1 MHLTD
6 ASVVLRP
13 RSAWEAVDLG
23 LLLARKHSALLLIS
37 QALVTLPVFALISLC
52 LWQHPAYAYLLF
64 WWLKPL
70 YERLPLYILSRALF
84 GQTPRLKEALR
95 ALPTLLGQQLFAS
108 LLWRRF
114 SLWRSFAQPLA
125 QLEGLQ
131 GKARRERLR
140 ILGQKDS
147 ATASGLTLLGVH
159 IELLLWLGLC
169 LLLVFLLLPQ
179 QLWALDD
186 DLPDILL
193 AIKNWI
199 LPDKDSRLHY
209 HLSNLAYALVLVFWQ
224 PIYAACGF
232 TLYLNRRTHLEA
244 WDIELKFRAL
254 RQRKTA
260 STLALLLIPVL
271 LAASLALPSPA
282 LAQEKELGPDSERLL
297 QQPLTSKA
305 AQDEIKTLLDA
316 PPFTNRKTRTE
327 WEWEWEWNNR
337 DIKAWFSGLFSWW
350 SFLQD
355 LAQWIQIV
363 LWSLVISLFALLAWH
378 WRHWLATFFKPRHLR
393 KKAKVAPPAVLFGL
407 EVTPESLPE
416 DLLAAVRALWDHKPR
431 EALGLF
437 YRGLLSRLLHQ
448 FNLPLTSAHTEG
460 EVLALA
466 RALQQSEL
474 TDFCAQ
480 LTDCWQRTAYG
491 HELPG
496 ASLKEPLCQSWQALF
511 EGQAA

>member
-6 ASVVLRP
+6 ASVVLRQ

-95 ALPTLLGQQLFAS
+95 ALPKLLGQQFFAS
-108 LLWRRF
+108 LLWRRL
-114 SLWRSFAQPLA
+114 SLWRSFAQPVV

-147 ATASGLTLLGVH
+147 ATASGLTLIGVH

-169 LLLVFLLLPQ
+169 LLAFLLLPQ
-179 QLWALDD
+179 QLWTLDD
-186 DLPDILL
+186 LL
-193 AIKNWI
+193 NINNWI
-199 LPDKDSRLHY
+199 LSDEESRLHY

-232 TLYLNRRTHLEA
+232 TLYLNRRTHLEG

-254 RQRKTA
+254 RQRKTVNP
-260 STLALLLIPVL
+260 LLLLVPVL

-282 LAQEKELGPDSERLL
+282 LAQGEELGPDKERLL
-297 QQPLTSKA
+297 QQSLTSKA

-316 PPFTNRKTRTE
+316 PPFTNRKTQTE
-327 WEWEWEWNNR
+327 WQWDNKASLISV
-337 DIKAWFSGLFSWW
+337 IKAWFSWLF
-350 SFLQD
+350 FLHD

-363 LWSLVISLFALLAWH
+363 LWSVVISLFALLAWR
-378 WRHWLATFFKPRHLR
+378 WRHWLATFFQPRHLR

-416 DLLAAVRALWDHKPR
+416 DLLAAVRGLWDHKPR

-466 RALQQSEL
+466 RSLQQSEL
-474 TDFCAQ
+474 TDFCTQ

>member
-1 MHLTD
+1 MRLTD
-6 ASVVLRP
+6 ASVALRP

-23 LLLARKHSALLLIS
+23 LLLARRHSALLLGS
-37 QALVTLPVFALISLC
+37 QALVTLPVFVLISLC
-52 LWQHPAYAYLLF
+52 LWQHPAWAGVLF

-95 ALPTLLGQQLFAS
+95 ALPRLLWGQLFAS

-114 SLWRSFAQPLA
+114 SLWRSFAQPVA
-125 QLEGLQ
+125 QLEGLK

-140 ILGQKDS
+140 ILEQTVS
-147 ATASGLTLLGVH
+147 STATGLTFLGVN

-169 LLLVFLLLPQ
+169 ALAFLLLPQ
-179 QLWALDD
+179 QLWELADLLD
-186 DLPDILL
+186 
-193 AIKNWI
+193 IKNWRFT
-199 LPDKDSRLHY
+199 DEDSRLLY

-232 TLYLNRRTHLEA
+232 TLYLNRRTHLEG

-254 RQRKTA
+254 RQRK
-260 STLALLLIPVL
+260 SESSYALLLVPVL
-271 LAASLALPSPA
+271 LAVALALPSPA
-282 LAQEKELGPDSERLL
+282 LAGETELGPDGERLL

-305 AQDEIKTLLDA
+305 AQDEIKALLDA
-316 PPFTNRKTRTE
+316 PPFTNRKTQTE
-327 WEWEWEWNNR
+327 WTLDKDVSLRTLW
-337 DIKAWFSGLFSWW
+337 DWFKRWFGWL

-355 LAQWIQIV
+355 LAGWIQIL
-363 LWSLVISLFALLAWH
+363 LWSVVISLFAWLLWH
-378 WRHWLATFFKPRHLR
+378 WRHWLATFFQPVALH

-407 EVTPESLPE
+407 EVTPESLPR
-416 DLLAAVRALWDHKPR
+416 DLLAAVRDLWDNKPR

-448 FNLPLTSAHTEG
+448 FNLPLKSAHTEG
-460 EVLALA
+460 EVLALVGT
-466 RALQQSEL
+466 LQQAEL
-474 TDFCAQ
+474 TDFSAQ

-491 HELPG
+491 HELPA
-496 ASLKEPLCQSWQALF
+496 ASLKEPLCQGWQRLF
-511 EGQAA
+511 GQGQGQAA

>member
-232 TLYLNRRTHLEA
+232 TLYLNYPVSEPPYPSGSLGH
-244 WDIELKFRAL
+244 RAKISRPAPAQNGQYL
-254 RQRKTA
+254 G
-260 STLALLLIPVL
+260 
-271 LAASLALPSPA
+271 LAADTRAAGRVPRPA
-282 LAQEKELGPDSERLL
+282 LARLG
-297 QQPLTSKA
+297 T
-305 AQDEIKTLLDA
+305 
-316 PPFTNRKTRTE
+316 
-327 WEWEWEWNNR
+327 
-337 DIKAWFSGLFSWW
+337 G
-350 SFLQD
+350 
-355 LAQWIQIV
+355 
-363 LWSLVISLFALLAWH
+363 
-378 WRHWLATFFKPRHLR
+378 
-393 KKAKVAPPAVLFGL
+393 
-407 EVTPESLPE
+407 
-416 DLLAAVRALWDHKPR
+416 
-431 EALGLF
+431 
-437 YRGLLSRLLHQ
+437 
-448 FNLPLTSAHTEG
+448 EG
-460 EVLALA
+460 I
-466 RALQQSEL
+466 R
-474 TDFCAQ
+474 
-480 LTDCWQRTAYG
+480 
-491 HELPG
+491 PG
-496 ASLKEPLCQSWQALF
+496 
-511 EGQAA
+511 